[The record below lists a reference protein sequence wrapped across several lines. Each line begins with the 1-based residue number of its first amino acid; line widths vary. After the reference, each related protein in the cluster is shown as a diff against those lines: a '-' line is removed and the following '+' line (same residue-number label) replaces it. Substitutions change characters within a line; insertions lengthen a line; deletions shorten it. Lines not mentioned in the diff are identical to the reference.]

1 MQRFIDMC
9 SLVKTYSTHE
19 YKNKCIS
26 NANEIKKT
34 SIVTLFGERKSE
46 KKQSIE
52 HLIGNVKCISLNFIP
67 ELCSSLRH
75 NVHIAQIVNILY
87 MVYTD
92 NYKEIL
98 SLLARTC
105 KN

>member
-1 MQRFIDMC
+1 MYISPHASCIEMQRFIDIC

-26 NANEIKKT
+26 NANEVKKT

-52 HLIGNVKCISLNFIP
+52 HLIGNVKCVSSNSIP

-75 NVHIAQIVNILY
+75 NVRIAQIMNILY
-87 MVYTD
+87 GVH
-92 NYKEIL
+92 
-98 SLLARTC
+98 R
-105 KN
+105 

>member
-1 MQRFIDMC
+1 M
-9 SLVKTYSTHE
+9 KTYSTHE

-26 NANEIKKT
+26 NANEVKKT

-52 HLIGNVKCISLNFIP
+52 HLIGNVKCVSSNSIP

-75 NVHIAQIVNILY
+75 NVRIAQIVNILY
-87 MVYTD
+87 GVH
-92 NYKEIL
+92 
-98 SLLARTC
+98 R
-105 KN
+105 

>member
-1 MQRFIDMC
+1 M
-9 SLVKTYSTHE
+9 KTYSTHE

-52 HLIGNVKCISLNFIP
+52 HLIGNVKCVSLNFIP

-75 NVHIAQIVNILY
+75 NIHIAQIVNILY
-87 MVYTD
+87 GVH
-92 NYKEIL
+92 
-98 SLLARTC
+98 R
-105 KN
+105 

>member
-1 MQRFIDMC
+1 MYISPHASCIEMQRFIDIC

-26 NANEIKKT
+26 NANEVKKT

-52 HLIGNVKCISLNFIP
+52 HLIGNVKCVSSNSIP

-75 NVHIAQIVNILY
+75 NVRIAQIVNILY
-87 MVYTD
+87 GVH
-92 NYKEIL
+92 
-98 SLLARTC
+98 R
-105 KN
+105 

>member
-1 MQRFIDMC
+1 M
-9 SLVKTYSTHE
+9 KTYSTHE

-26 NANEIKKT
+26 NANEVKKT

-52 HLIGNVKCISLNFIP
+52 HLIGNVKCVSSNSIP

-75 NVHIAQIVNILY
+75 NVRVAQIVNILY
-87 MVYTD
+87 GVH
-92 NYKEIL
+92 
-98 SLLARTC
+98 R
-105 KN
+105 